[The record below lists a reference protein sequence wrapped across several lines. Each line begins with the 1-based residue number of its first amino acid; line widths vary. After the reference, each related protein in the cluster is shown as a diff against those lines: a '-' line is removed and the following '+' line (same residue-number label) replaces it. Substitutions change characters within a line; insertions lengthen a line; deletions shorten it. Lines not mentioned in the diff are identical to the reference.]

1 MSQSKET
8 LIKKY
13 ESTADT
19 YQEKG
24 NREWAYAKN
33 DLGDEHYGKAK
44 FEFTQRIRQILNEN
58 SYYKATKN
66 FWSLLYDRYVP
77 FTFKKITAGE
87 TPAVIFLCVLR
98 FSVNRVF

>member
-8 LIKKY
+8 LIKRY

-44 FEFTQRIRQILNEN
+44 KAYEKAKINREKAEKLRNEDWIHTKDSTN
-58 SYYKATKN
+58 SQWK
-66 FWSLLYDRYVP
+66 FLLQSD
-77 FTFKKITAGE
+77 
-87 TPAVIFLCVLR
+87 
-98 FSVNRVF
+98 

>member
-44 FEFTQRIRQILNEN
+44 
-58 SYYKATKN
+58 KAYEKQELTEKRLKN
-66 FWSLLYDRYVP
+66 
-77 FTFKKITAGE
+77 
-87 TPAVIFLCVLR
+87 
-98 FSVNRVF
+98 

>member
-8 LIKKY
+8 LIKRY

-24 NREWAYAKN
+24 DREWAYAKN

-44 FEFTQRIRQILNEN
+44 KPMRKQELTEKRL
-58 SYYKATKN
+58 KN
-66 FWSLLYDRYVP
+66 
-77 FTFKKITAGE
+77 
-87 TPAVIFLCVLR
+87 
-98 FSVNRVF
+98 

>member
-44 FEFTQRIRQILNEN
+44 KARINRE
-58 SYYKATKN
+58 KAEK
-66 FWSLLYDRYVP
+66 
-77 FTFKKITAGE
+77 
-87 TPAVIFLCVLR
+87 LR
-98 FSVNRVF
+98 EED

>member
-44 FEFTQRIRQILNEN
+44 KAYEKARINRE
-58 SYYKATKN
+58 KAEK
-66 FWSLLYDRYVP
+66 
-77 FTFKKITAGE
+77 
-87 TPAVIFLCVLR
+87 LR
-98 FSVNRVF
+98 EEY